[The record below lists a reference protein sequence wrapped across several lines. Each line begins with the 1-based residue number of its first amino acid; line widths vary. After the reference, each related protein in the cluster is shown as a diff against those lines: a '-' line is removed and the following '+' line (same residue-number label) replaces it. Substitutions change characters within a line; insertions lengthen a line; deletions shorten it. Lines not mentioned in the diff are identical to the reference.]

1 MLDKGKIKDAVKLFL
16 EAIGEDV
23 KRDGLINTPDRVA
36 RMCEEIFGG
45 MGKNAKKY
53 LTKTFI
59 VDNSEI
65 VLEKNILFYS
75 VCEHHLLPFYG
86 NAHIAYLPSGK
97 VVGLSKLAR
106 TVEIFARR
114 PQIQEQMTIQIA
126 DAIMEYL
133 KPKGVIVILEAEHM
147 CMSMRGIKKP
157 GSKTVTIARRGYFEK
172 NVKLQNDFFQ
182 MIGGVVV
189 DDAKICPKTIDIE
202 KGK

>member
-157 GSKTVTIARRGYFEK
+157 DSKTVTIARRGYFEK